1 MLGEVLGRR
10 PINPRY
16 RKSLRRYVVEIRSQT
31 LYELLKKPVD
41 FEPISKTPISIWV
54 VLFGVFF

>member
-16 RKSLRRYVVEIRSQT
+16 RKSLRRYVVETRSQT

-41 FEPISKTPISIWV
+41 LDK
-54 VLFGVFF
+54 LKKY